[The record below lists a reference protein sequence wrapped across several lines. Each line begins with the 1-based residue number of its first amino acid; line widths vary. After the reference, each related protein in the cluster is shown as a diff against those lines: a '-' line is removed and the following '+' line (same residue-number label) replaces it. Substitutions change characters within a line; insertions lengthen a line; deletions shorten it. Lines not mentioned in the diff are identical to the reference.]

1 MAPPQQH
8 ALSWPAEVMNVA
20 QVALTVHLHPK
31 TVRQE
36 IRRGLLPARNMSTTK
51 RPEYRIEAHDAQRWW
66 DERLVRPGRNDGV
79 DALVTS
85 GQARLMRRG
94 RIDRDRA
101 VLS

>member
-1 MAPPQQH
+1 
-8 ALSWPAEVMNVA
+8 MNVA
-20 QVALTVHLHPK
+20 QVAATVHVHPK

-36 IRRGLLPARNMSTTK
+36 IRRGLLPARNMSSTK
-51 RPEYRIEAHDAQRWW
+51 RPEYRIEVGDAQDWW

-94 RIDRDRA
+94 RIVRDRT
-101 VLS
+101 VPS